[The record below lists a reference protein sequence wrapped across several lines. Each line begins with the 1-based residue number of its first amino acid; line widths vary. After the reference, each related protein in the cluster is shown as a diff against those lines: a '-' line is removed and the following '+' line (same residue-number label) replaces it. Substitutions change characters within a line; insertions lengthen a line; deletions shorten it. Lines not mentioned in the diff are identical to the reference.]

1 MTIKEFDQNT
11 TLSDPKLPSDALS
24 SKQFITIVDVVS
36 EGQIAGFATPHKRGI
51 ASTNAAYK
59 TACKT
64 DIFLNKT
71 PILNVASGLTDA
83 QFLAKVQ
90 NPDDT
95 DFNFSD
101 VGFDFRLGTSNQ
113 TFIGGIKNIESE
125 NPIGTTVTTSTP
137 VTHTVSDTNIN
148 AVRATVRFSSLQKFQ
163 NDGDID
169 GTEVELR
176 IKTIENDGTTTTVIT
191 DKIKGRSS
199 NAYFRD
205 YLIKFT
211 TSTSFP
217 VQVRIERITAD
228 STDTSL
234 QNAFSFSSATNI
246 IFQQNAYANTAHLA
260 LRLGAE
266 QFPRVPNRV
275 FRLRGI
281 KVKIP
286 HNASVD
292 LATGRIT
299 YSGTFNGTFKTDKE
313 WTTDPAWIL
322 YDVLTNTRYG
332 CSIAETKINKFTL
345 GSFKSLGIFF
355 LLSSSKDH
363 LPPTGLPSFI
373 RIFKSFLIN

>member
-1 MTIKEFDQNT
+1 MSIKEFDQNT
-11 TLSDPKLPSDALS
+11 TLSNPDLPSDALS
-24 SKQFITIVDVVS
+24 SKQFITIVDVIS
-36 EGQIAGFATPHKRGI
+36 EGEIAGFATPHKRGI
-51 ASTNAAYK
+51 ASTNAAYS
-59 TACKT
+59 TAAKT

-71 PILNVASGLTDA
+71 PVLNIASNLSDA
-83 QFLAKVQ
+83 EFLAKAQ
-90 NPDDT
+90 NTEDT
-95 DFNFSD
+95 DFNFNN
-101 VGFDFRLGTSNQ
+101 VGFAFRLGTSSQ
-113 TFIGGIKNIESE
+113 TFIKGIKNIESE

-137 VTHTVSDTNIN
+137 VTHTVSSSTIN
-148 AVRATVRFSSLQKFQ
+148 AVRVTVRFNSLQFFED
-163 NDGDID
+163 DGDIT

-191 DKIKGRSS
+191 DTVKGRSS

-205 YLIKFT
+205 YLVNFSS
-211 TSTSFP
+211 STSFP
-217 VQVRIERITAD
+217 VQVRLERITAD

-234 QNAFSFSSATNI
+234 QNAFSFSSATDI
-246 IFQQNAYANTAHLA
+246 IFQQNAYPNTAHLA

-286 HNASVD
+286 HNATVD

-332 CSIAETKINKFTL
+332 CSISEAKINKFT
-345 GSFKSLGIFF
+345 FKTVSEYCGELVDDGKGGQEPRF
-355 LLSSSKDH
+355 
-363 LPPTGLPSFI
+363 
-373 RIFKSFLIN
+373 